1 MSEEC
6 KSEAGC
12 AVSIEPPS
20 ALEDEKKEEIP
31 QVQTKAQVE
40 EEQPKEEE
48 FPEAAEIAGA
58 LGLMTAVCQIS
69 PEDVR
74 ESCWN
79 DIIPLEEG
87 KKGAQET
94 IREYAAA
101 HGTEELEKS
110 LDVLKKLIEEAKKE
124 VK

>member
-1 MSEEC
+1 MSECDE
-6 KSEAGC
+6 SGC
-12 AVSIEPPS
+12 AASIEPVS
-20 ALEDEKKEEIP
+20 EEEKKEEIP
-31 QVQTKAQVE
+31 QVQTEAQVE
-40 EEQPKEEE
+40 ETKEEE

-69 PEDVR
+69 PEEVR

-87 KKGAQET
+87 KKSAKET
-94 IREYAAA
+94 IREYATA

-110 LDVLKKLIEEAKKE
+110 LDVLKKLIEGAKKE
-124 VK
+124 AK

>member
-1 MSEEC
+1 MSEICE
-6 KSEAGC
+6 SESGC

-20 ALEDEKKEEIP
+20 ASEGEKKEEIP
-31 QVQTKAQVE
+31 QVQTEAQVE
-40 EEQPKEEE
+40 EPKEEE

-74 ESCWN
+74 ESCWA
-79 DIIPLEEG
+79 DIVPLEEG
-87 KKGAQET
+87 KKSAKET
-94 IREYAAA
+94 IHDYAAA

>member
-12 AVSIEPPS
+12 AISIEPPS
-20 ALEDEKKEEIP
+20 ASEEEKKEEI
-31 QVQTKAQVE
+31 QTEKPME
-40 EEQPKEEE
+40 EQQPKEEE

-74 ESCWN
+74 ESCWEN
-79 DIIPLEEG
+79 ITPLEEG
-87 KKGAQET
+87 KKSPQDT
-94 IREYAAA
+94 IREFAVA

>member
-6 KSEAGC
+6 KSEVGC
-12 AVSIEPPS
+12 AASIEPLS
-20 ALEDEKKEEIP
+20 EEVKKEEI
-31 QVQTKAQVE
+31 QTEAQVE
-40 EEQPKEEE
+40 ELKEEE

-74 ESCWN
+74 ESCWQ
-79 DIIPLEEG
+79 DIVPLEEG
-87 KKGAQET
+87 KKSAKET
-94 IREYAAA
+94 IRAYATA

>member
-1 MSEEC
+1 MSEIC
-6 KSEAGC
+6 DSDAGC
-12 AVSIEPPS
+12 AASIEPVS
-20 ALEDEKKEEIP
+20 EEEKKEEIQTEP
-31 QVQTKAQVE
+31 QE
-40 EEQPKEEE
+40 PKEEE

-87 KKGAQET
+87 KKSAQET
-94 IREYAAA
+94 IRAYATA

-124 VK
+124 TK

>member
-6 KSEAGC
+6 NSESGC

-20 ALEDEKKEEIP
+20 ALEEEKKEEVP
-31 QVQTKAQVE
+31 VQTEAQVE

-48 FPEAAEIAGA
+48 FPEVAEIAGA

-74 ESCWN
+74 ESCWA
-79 DIIPLEEG
+79 DIVPLEEG
-87 KKGAQET
+87 KKSAKET
-94 IREYAAA
+94 IHDYAAA

>member
-20 ALEDEKKEEIP
+20 ASEGEKKEEIP
-31 QVQTKAQVE
+31 QVQTEAQVE
-40 EEQPKEEE
+40 ELKEEE

-69 PEDVR
+69 PEEVR

-79 DIIPLEEG
+79 DIIPLEQGE
-87 KKGAQET
+87 KSAKET
-94 IREYAAA
+94 IHDYAAA

>member
-1 MSEEC
+1 MSEICE
-6 KSEAGC
+6 SEAGC

-20 ALEDEKKEEIP
+20 APEEEKKEEI
-31 QVQTKAQVE
+31 QTEPQVE
-40 EEQPKEEE
+40 EELTKEEE

-69 PEDVR
+69 PEEVR
-74 ESCWN
+74 EACWA

-87 KKGAQET
+87 KKSAKET
-94 IREYAAA
+94 IREYAVA

>member
-6 KSEAGC
+6 NSESGC
-12 AVSIEPPS
+12 AASIEPIS
-20 ALEDEKKEEIP
+20 EEVKKEEI
-31 QVQTKAQVE
+31 QTEAPIE
-40 EEQPKEEE
+40 EPKEEE

-74 ESCWN
+74 ESCWA
-79 DIIPLEEG
+79 DIVPLEEG
-87 KKGAQET
+87 KASAQET
-94 IREYAAA
+94 IRAYATA

>member
-6 KSEAGC
+6 NESGC
-12 AVSIEPPS
+12 AVSIEPN
-20 ALEDEKKEEIP
+20 EEVKEE
-31 QVQTKAQVE
+31 VVEQTEAPVKE
-40 EEQPKEEE
+40 ELKEEE

-74 ESCWN
+74 EACWQ
-79 DIIPLEEG
+79 DIVPLEEG
-87 KKGAQET
+87 KKSAQET
-94 IREYAAA
+94 IREYASA

>member
-6 KSEAGC
+6 KSESGC
-12 AVSIEPPS
+12 AISIEPPS
-20 ALEDEKKEEIP
+20 ASEEGNKEEVP
-31 QVQTKAQVE
+31 VQTEAQVE
-40 EEQPKEEE
+40 EPKEEE

-74 ESCWN
+74 EACWQ
-79 DIIPLEEG
+79 DIVPLEEG
-87 KKGAQET
+87 KKSAKET
-94 IREYAAA
+94 IHDYATA

>member
-6 KSEAGC
+6 KSESGC
-12 AVSIEPPS
+12 AISIEPPS
-20 ALEDEKKEEIP
+20 ASEGEKKEEIP
-31 QVQTKAQVE
+31 QVQTEAPIE
-40 EEQPKEEE
+40 EQQPKEEE

-69 PEDVR
+69 PEEVR
-74 ESCWN
+74 EACWQ
-79 DIIPLEEG
+79 DIVPLEEG
-87 KKGAQET
+87 KKSAKET
-94 IREYAAA
+94 IHDYAAA

>member
-6 KSEAGC
+6 DESSC
-12 AVSIEPPS
+12 AVSIEPVS
-20 ALEDEKKEEIP
+20 KEEKKEEVS
-31 QVQTKAQVE
+31 VQTEAQVE
-40 EEQPKEEE
+40 EIKEEE

-74 ESCWN
+74 ESCWA
-79 DIIPLEEG
+79 DIVPLEEG
-87 KKGAQET
+87 KKSAEET
-94 IREYAAA
+94 IREYASA

>member
-12 AVSIEPPS
+12 AISIEPPS
-20 ALEDEKKEEIP
+20 APEGEKKEEMPTQTEIP
-31 QVQTKAQVE
+31 VE

-87 KKGAQET
+87 KKTPKET
-94 IREYAAA
+94 IKEYATA

>member
-1 MSEEC
+1 MSEICE
-6 KSEAGC
+6 SEAGC

-20 ALEDEKKEEIP
+20 APEEEKKEE
-31 QVQTKAQVE
+31 VQTEVPVE
-40 EEQPKEEE
+40 EELKEEE
-48 FPEAAEIAGA
+48 YPEAAEIAGA

-87 KKGAQET
+87 KKTPKET
-94 IREYAAA
+94 IRAYATA

>member
-6 KSEAGC
+6 KSESGC
-12 AVSIEPPS
+12 AASIEPVS
-20 ALEDEKKEEIP
+20 EEEKKEEI
-31 QVQTKAQVE
+31 QTEMPV

-69 PEDVR
+69 PEEVR
-74 ESCWN
+74 ESCWA

-87 KKGAQET
+87 KKSAQET
-94 IREYAAA
+94 IREYATA
-101 HGTEELEKS
+101 HGTKELEKS
-110 LDVLKKLIEEAKKE
+110 LDILKKLIEEAKKE
-124 VK
+124 AK

>member
-6 KSEAGC
+6 NSDAGC
-12 AVSIEPPS
+12 AASIEPVS
-20 ALEDEKKEEIP
+20 EEEKKEEIQIEAP
-31 QVQTKAQVE
+31 IE
-40 EEQPKEEE
+40 EVKEEE

-74 ESCWN
+74 ESCWA
-79 DIIPLEEG
+79 DIVPLEEG
-87 KKGAQET
+87 KKSAKET
-94 IREYAAA
+94 IKEYATA

-110 LDVLKKLIEEAKKE
+110 LDVLKKLIDEAKKE

>member
-6 KSEAGC
+6 NSESGC

-20 ALEDEKKEEIP
+20 VSEEEKKEEVL
-31 QVQTKAQVE
+31 VQTEAQVE
-40 EEQPKEEE
+40 EPKEEE

-69 PEDVR
+69 PEEVR
-74 ESCWN
+74 EACWQ
-79 DIIPLEEG
+79 DIVPLEEG
-87 KKGAQET
+87 KKSAQET
-94 IREYAAA
+94 IREYALA

>member
-1 MSEEC
+1 MSEICE
-6 KSEAGC
+6 SETGC
-12 AVSIEPPS
+12 TASIEPVS
-20 ALEDEKKEEIP
+20 EEEKKEEIP
-31 QVQTKAQVE
+31 VQTEPIE
-40 EEQPKEEE
+40 EPKEEE

-74 ESCWN
+74 ESCWQ
-79 DIIPLEEG
+79 DIVPLEEG
-87 KKGAQET
+87 KKSAKET
-94 IREYAAA
+94 IHDYAAA